1 MARPTTDRLLEG
13 INRVDDALQ
22 TVEQVERTWNNTV
35 NTVREIR
42 SLSENIANT
51 TRAIVTDA
59 KALLSGDLFNGSALS
74 AVLNSA
80 NIFPGAQPNV
90 LHQFRSFNC
99 IFELSCLAPNDFND
113 PIGGYRS
120 RRPSQVI
127 CRSGGG
133 AEPKVTTQWES
144 KGKVEYFIDNVEINT
159 HMANTALTGTT
170 NATGVQFDVTE
181 PLSMGLFLQSLQ
193 NAANRLGY
201 GNYLEA
207 PFMLSIEFVGHTDDD
222 QTKSLPVAKRY
233 IPIKLYEAK
242 MRVSE
247 AGTVYSVRAYPYNHV
262 SMSDTVNKV
271 NSTVTITTPED
282 GEHTVQEMLQKGD
295 NSLTGVVNKFFNTR
309 VQQNPNAP
317 KEEIFIVFPK
327 EISAAAATGLGSSA
341 QEAAGATGATASPT
355 ELLGTL
361 SAAANTTANAVGQ
374 VRGGLAAWDVD
385 APALRNVQQELQNAT
400 EIANAA
406 ISVVNTVQS
415 LGTQVSSVLS
425 SAFGRGGGGRGP
437 SFQSAG
443 EVRRRRSEGDARIA
457 EANAAA
463 DAFTI
468 GGVQASREGETN
480 SLVQDPGSLSEIGSS
495 KMGTTFNSA
504 GNSPFANVTETTNDD
519 GTFKRN
525 NITISADRRT
535 YSFPAGTKITKI
547 IEEILISSE
556 WGQKFADRV
565 DSQGMVDWFTIDPQV
580 FLVGSASDTARGGI
594 SKVYVFRVLPTKV
607 HTSKFQPPTAQG
619 QGYNQIAPN
628 VTKVYDYIYTGK
640 NKDILD
646 FNIEFNMAFVT
657 TVQADMGNSPSG
669 PSGTMNTETDIDN
682 NQQTAGGAPNT
693 QANAGSSTIQPQVTH
708 SRPPV
713 GGGPETPAVRNAR
726 MFHNAIID
734 GAADMVE
741 LDMTILGDPYFL
753 SDTGFGNYT
762 ADLGSTSTVTADGTM
777 DYQRSEI
784 DIVVNFRT
792 PLDYGG
798 PGGYIEMLSD
808 TVPVAPFSGLYQVV
822 TTRHLF
828 EQGEFKTE
836 LHVVRRRNQEVSLTS
851 GPGGGGSNTML
862 TERSEG
868 TNPDLDPTTA
878 VGGT

>member
-22 TVEQVERTWNNTV
+22 TVDRVERTWNDTV
-35 NTVREIR
+35 STVREIR
-42 SLSENIANT
+42 SLSQNIANT
-51 TRAIVTDA
+51 TKAIVTDA
-59 KALLSGDLFNGSALS
+59 KALLSGDLFNGSAL
-74 AVLNSA
+74 AAILNTAS
-80 NIFPGAQPNV
+80 IFPGAKPNV

-99 IFELSCLAPNDFND
+99 IFELSCLAPNEFND

-120 RRPSQVI
+120 RRPNQVI

-133 AEPKVTTQWES
+133 AEPKVTTQWEA

-159 HMANTALTGTT
+159 HMANTTVTGTT

-193 NAANRLGY
+193 NAATRQGY

-222 QTKSLPVAKRY
+222 QTKSFPVAKRY

-309 VQQNPNAP
+309 VEQNPNAP

-327 EISAAAATGLGSSA
+327 EISAAAATGLGASA
-341 QEAAGATGATASPT
+341 LEATNSAGATASPT

-374 VRGGLAAWDVD
+374 IQSGLAAWDVD

-400 EIANAA
+400 QIANAA

-415 LGTQVSSVLS
+415 LGSQVSSVLS
-425 SAFGRGGGGRGP
+425 SAFGRGGITFG
-437 SFQSAG
+437 SQG
-443 EVRRRRSEGDARIA
+443 EVNRRRSEGQARIS
-457 EANAAA
+457 EAQAAA

-504 GNSPFANVTETTNDD
+504 GNSPFASVTETTNDD

-535 YSFPAGTKITKI
+535 YTFPAGTKITKI

-565 DSQGMVDWFTIDPQV
+565 DAQGMVDWFTIDPQV
-580 FLVGSASDTARGGI
+580 FLVGSAADTARGGI

-619 QGYNQIAPN
+619 RGYNQIAPN

-646 FNIEFNMAFVT
+646 FNIEFNMAFIT
-657 TVQADMGNSPSG
+657 AVQADMGNNPST

-682 NQQTAGGAPNT
+682 NQQNAGGAPNA
-693 QANAGSSTIQPQVTH
+693 QANAGSSIIQPTVTYH
-708 SRPPV
+708 RPPV
-713 GGGPETPAVRNAR
+713 GGGSETPAVRNAR

-741 LDMTILGDPYFL
+741 LDLTILGDPYFL

-762 ADLGSTSTVTADGTM
+762 ADMGATTTVTADGTM

-798 PGGYIEMLSD
+798 PGGYIEMLED
-808 TVPVAPFSGLYQVV
+808 TVPVSPFSGLYQVV

-836 LHVVRRRNQEVSLTS
+836 LHVVRRRNQETSLTS
-851 GPGGGGSNTML
+851 GPSGGGSNTML
-862 TERSEG
+862 TERSE
-868 TNPDLDPTTA
+868 TPNPDI
-878 VGGT
+878 VGDGNAPLP